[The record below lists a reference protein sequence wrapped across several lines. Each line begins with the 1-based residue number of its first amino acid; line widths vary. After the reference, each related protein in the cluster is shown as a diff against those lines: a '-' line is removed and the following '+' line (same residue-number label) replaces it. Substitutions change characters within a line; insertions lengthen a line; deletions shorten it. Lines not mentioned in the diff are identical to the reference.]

1 MVTTQIVGRL
11 IKHFSIFLLF
21 DFLRALYFSILRFP
35 SPIMKIIYSLAKR
48 KAGLFLSAFILLLIA
63 TNTFSAIKIPVADHP
78 GKKKIVFIAGACSH
92 GPGDHEHT
100 AGCMLL
106 ADQLKKYMGKEVET
120 VVYKL
125 WPKDTTV
132 LESASTIVM
141 YMDGAE
147 SHLALK
153 HKKHLS
159 ALMKKG
165 IGLVCLHYAV
175 EVPKKTGG
183 AEFINWLGGYF
194 ELDWSVNP
202 HWEAYFK
209 LIPKHEVTKGV
220 KPFKISDEWYYH
232 MRFTDDMK
240 GVTPLLTALPTLSTL
255 DRGMGPREGNRFV
268 LKAVEE
274 KQPQHVAWAT
284 ERHDGG
290 RAFGFTG
297 GHFYKNFGDSNFRK
311 IILNAIVWT
320 AKVKV
325 PATGV
330 PTPKLT
336 EADLQANLDTK
347 PCPKL

>member
-1 MVTTQIVGRL
+1 MN
-11 IKHFSIFLLF
+11 
-21 DFLRALYFSILRFP
+21 
-35 SPIMKIIYSLAKR
+35 IIYSSIKLKTR
-48 KAGLFLSAFILLLIA
+48 FFLSAFLLLLIA
-63 TNTFSAIKIPVADHP
+63 TNTFSAVKTLGNHPV
-78 GKKKIVFIAGACSH
+78 KKKIVFIAGACSH

-106 ADQLKKYMGKEVET
+106 AAQLEKYMGKEVET

-141 YMDGAE
+141 YMDGAG

-165 IGLVCLHYAV
+165 VGLVCLHYAV
-175 EVPKKTGG
+175 EVPKQTGE
-183 AEFINWLGGYF
+183 AEFKNWLGGYF

-202 HWEAYFK
+202 HWEANFK
-209 LIPKHEVTKGV
+209 SIPKHPVTGGV
-220 KPFKISDEWYYH
+220 KPFKISDEWYFN
-232 MRFTDDMK
+232 MRFADNMK
-240 GVTPLLTALPTLSTL
+240 GVTPLLTALPPLSTL
-255 DRGMGPREGNRFV
+255 DRGMGPREGNEFV
-268 LKAVEE
+268 QKAVEE
-274 KQPQHVAWAT
+274 KKPQHVAWAT
-284 ERHDGG
+284 QRQDGG
-290 RAFGFTG
+290 RYFGFTG

-325 PATGV
+325 PSTGV
-330 PTPKLT
+330 PTPSLT
-336 EADLQANLDTK
+336 EDELQANLDAK
-347 PCPKL
+347 PCR

>member
-1 MVTTQIVGRL
+1 MN
-11 IKHFSIFLLF
+11 
-21 DFLRALYFSILRFP
+21 
-35 SPIMKIIYSLAKR
+35 IIYSLIKLKSR
-48 KAGLFLSAFILLLIA
+48 LFWSAVLLLLIA
-63 TNTFSAIKIPVADHP
+63 TNTFSATKKRGTNHP
-78 GKKKIVFIAGACSH
+78 EKKKIVFIAGACSH
-92 GPGDHEHT
+92 DPGDHEHT

-106 ADQLKKYMGKEVET
+106 AAQLKKYMGKEVET

-165 IGLVCLHYAV
+165 VGLVCLHYAV

-183 AEFINWLGGYF
+183 AEFKNWLGGYF

-202 HWEAYFK
+202 HWEANFK
-209 LIPKHEVTKGV
+209 SIPKHQVTRGV
-220 KPFKISDEWYYH
+220 KPFKISDEWYYN
-232 MRFTDDMK
+232 MRFADNMK
-240 GVTPLLTALPTLSTL
+240 GVTPLLTDVPTMSTLS
-255 DRGMGPREGNRFV
+255 RGMGPREGNKFV

-274 KQPQHVAWAT
+274 KKPQHVAWAT

-297 GHFYKNFGDSNFRK
+297 GHMYKNFGDSNFRK

-325 PATGV
+325 PSTGV
-330 PTPKLT
+330 PTPKLA
-336 EADLQANLDTK
+336 EAELQANFDIK
-347 PCPKL
+347 PCP